1 MNLYQSNTYRKDFKA
16 SYISVMNQG
25 FKRGS
30 KWRIH
35 SPENSFSQLIQQFQ
49 VVTRGTRPGVITVF
63 HTQPYGRFIE
73 IPSSLRRKKHTA
85 NQFFLGGSFTNRDQ
99 AYSSNLLQV
108 VIARIHLP
116 IFKIFSNLY
125 IFAQIIKYFAL
136 FLKNCTHALLCR
148 TGPRDN
154 VRTSIEFRR
163 ESQPQHLTRWFFL
176 KNKAIH
182 FHIIITSI
190 IRPVKQNQL
199 SFASVHSFSQ
209 IRLHIQKPILSSCY
223 RRLDA

>member
-73 IPSSLRRKKHTA
+73 IPSSLRRKKHTT
-85 NQFFLGGSFTNRDQ
+85 NQCSNFFLE
-99 AYSSNLLQV
+99 AV
-108 VIARIHLP
+108 LP
-116 IFKIFSNLY
+116 
-125 IFAQIIKYFAL
+125 
-136 FLKNCTHALLCR
+136 
-148 TGPRDN
+148 
-154 VRTSIEFRR
+154 VE
-163 ESQPQHLTRWFFL
+163 
-176 KNKAIH
+176 
-182 FHIIITSI
+182 
-190 IRPVKQNQL
+190 IRPILAIYCRQL
-199 SFASVHSFSQ
+199 SHAFTCPFSKFSQ
-209 IRLHIQKPILSSCY
+209 ICTFLPRLSNILPFF
-223 RRLDA
+223 